1 MAATRIEKMQEI
13 LRNLRSLAPG
23 VEASALISLDG
34 LTIAANLPTE
44 VEEERIAAMS
54 AAMLGLGERAS
65 KEFGKGKLNR
75 VLIDSEEGKI
85 ILTEAGEDMVLTV
98 ITAKNA
104 KLGLV
109 LLEMRRAAKNLEKV
123 MG

>member
-1 MAATRIEKMQEI
+1 MAATRIERMQEV
-13 LRNLRSLAPG
+13 LRKLRSLAPG
-23 VEASALISLDG
+23 IEASALVSLDG
-34 LTIAANLPTE
+34 LTIAADLPTD

-54 AAMLGLGERAS
+54 AAMLGLGERTS
-65 KEFGKGKLNR
+65 REFGKGKLNR

-98 ITAKNA
+98 ITTKNA

-109 LLEMRRAAKNLEKV
+109 FLEMRRAAKGLEEIMK
-123 MG
+123 